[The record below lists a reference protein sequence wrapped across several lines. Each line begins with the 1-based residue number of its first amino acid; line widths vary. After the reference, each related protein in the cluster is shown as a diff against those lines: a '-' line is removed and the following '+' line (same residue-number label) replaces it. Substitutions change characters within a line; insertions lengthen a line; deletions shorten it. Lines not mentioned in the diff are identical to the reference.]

1 MKKVSRWL
9 KARDLG
15 ASIAGYL
22 VVLGI
27 LVALDERVGRQLR
40 LLFSRGA
47 GHEAGALGE
56 RLGGLGHALLAAARD
71 QSIDHAPMLVFTAV
85 AVVLVFVMVRT

>member
-27 LVALDERVGRQLR
+27 LVAFDERVGRQLR
-40 LLFSRGA
+40 LLFSRGPDLGGA
-47 GHEAGALGE
+47 GFGD
-56 RLGGLGHALLAAARD
+56 RLGDLGHALLAAARD

-85 AVVLVFVMVRT
+85 AIVLVFVMVRT

>member
-9 KARDLG
+9 RARDVG
-15 ASIAGYL
+15 VSAAGYL

-40 LLFSRGA
+40 LLFRQGPSGDA
-47 GHEAGALGE
+47 AALGD
-56 RLGGLGHALLAAARD
+56 RLGALGHALLAAARD

-85 AVVLVFVMVRT
+85 AIILVFVMVRT